1 MVPPADSRRYE
12 MQEHLVILSLIF
24 ALLADKVKIVI
35 VWKVIIQMVKSKKR

>member
-1 MVPPADSRRYE
+1 